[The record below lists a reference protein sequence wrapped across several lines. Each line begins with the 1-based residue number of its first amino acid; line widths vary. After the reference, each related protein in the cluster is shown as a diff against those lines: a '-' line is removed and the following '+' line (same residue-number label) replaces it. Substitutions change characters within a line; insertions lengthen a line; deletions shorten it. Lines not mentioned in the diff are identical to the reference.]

1 MSPTVLSILT
11 DSVRVETRGEAHMI
25 DLTDRVQAIVER
37 HAFREG
43 QALVF
48 VSGSTAGLT
57 TVEFEAG
64 LQRDL
69 PEILDTLIP
78 PSRDYGHEHAWHD
91 GNGHSHV
98 RAALLGPSLIVPFR
112 DGRLLLGTWQ
122 QITLVD
128 FDNRPRTRD
137 VVVQLS
143 GRRAGDE

>member
-1 MSPTVLSILT
+1 MAILT
-11 DSVRVETRGEAHMI
+11 DSVRVETRGDAHVI
-25 DLTDRVQAIVER
+25 DLTDRVQAVVER
-37 HAFREG
+37 HHFREG

-57 TVEFEAG
+57 TVEFEPG
-64 LQRDL
+64 MLEDL
-69 PEILDTLIP
+69 PALFERIAPRGI
-78 PSRDYGHEHAWHD
+78 RYRHEETWHD

-98 RAALLGPSLIVPFR
+98 RAALLGPSLTVPFR

-128 FDNRPRTRD
+128 FDNRPRRRE

-143 GRRAGDE
+143 GERDVQP

>member
-57 TVEFEAG
+57 TVEFEPG
-64 LQRDL
+64 LLEDL
-69 PEILDTLIP
+69 PAAFERIAP
-78 PSRDYGHEHAWHD
+78 RGARYRHEETWHD

-137 VVVQLS
+137 IIVQLS
-143 GRRAGDE
+143 GQRAGDE